1 MPKNFIGVDLGGTK
15 IAAGLLNQEG
25 EILDRLQVLTNAA
38 EGPSAVVGRIIEV
51 IRKIMSRSG
60 LGREDVMGIGIGAPG
75 PLNVRTGVVISPP
88 NLHGWH
94 NVPLKDLVEQ
104 KVGVP
109 TFIDNDANVAALAEH
124 RLGAGR
130 GTREMIYITVS
141 TGIGGGIIINGEL
154 YHGFSD
160 IAGEV
165 GHITIDV
172 DGPLCSCGNAGCLE
186 ELSSGRAVA
195 RTAREALA
203 KGGPSLMR
211 ELCGGDIQLVSPELV
226 GEAAVQSDPMALAV
240 VEQIGTYLGIGV
252 ASLVNILNPQRVV
265 IGGGV
270 SKIGTPLFQVVRRTV
285 RERAV
290 SSCADVV
297 EIVPAEL
304 GDDVGIIGAAILVK
318 GSLET

>member
-1 MPKNFIGVDLGGTK
+1 
-15 IAAGLLNQEG
+15 
-25 EILDRLQVLTNAA
+25 
-38 EGPSAVVGRIIEV
+38 
-51 IRKIMSRSG
+51 
-60 LGREDVMGIGIGAPG
+60 
-75 PLNVRTGVVISPP
+75 
-88 NLHGWH
+88 
-94 NVPLKDLVEQ
+94 
-104 KVGVP
+104 
-109 TFIDNDANVAALAEH
+109 
-124 RLGAGR
+124 
-130 GTREMIYITVS
+130 MIYITVS
-141 TGIGGGIIINGEL
+141 TGVGGGIIIDGEL

-165 GHITIDV
+165 GHITIDI
-172 DGPLCSCGNAGCLE
+172 DGPFCSCGNAGCLE
-186 ELSSGRAVA
+186 ELASGRAVTRA
-195 RTAREALA
+195 ARETLA

-211 ELCGGDIQLVSPELV
+211 ELCGGDIQLVTPELV
-226 GEAAVQSDPMALAV
+226 GEAAAQSDPMALAV

-304 GDDVGIIGAAILVK
+304 GDDVGIIGAALLVR